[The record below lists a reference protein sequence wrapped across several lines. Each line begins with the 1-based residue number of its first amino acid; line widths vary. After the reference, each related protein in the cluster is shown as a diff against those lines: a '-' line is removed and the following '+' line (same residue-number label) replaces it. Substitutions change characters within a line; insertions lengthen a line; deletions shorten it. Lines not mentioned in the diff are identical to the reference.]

1 MVKHT
6 QKIRR
11 LLPMNCLS
19 VFDHFV
25 GLAVKGLKMS
35 HFLYENINSPRIK
48 QLPRVGTSTSF
59 EKRILLTGLSSFHIN
74 KL

>member
-6 QKIRR
+6 PTIRR

-25 GLAVKGLKMS
+25 GLAIKLLKS
-35 HFLYENINSPRIK
+35 KFT
-48 QLPRVGTSTSF
+48 Q
-59 EKRILLTGLSSFHIN
+59 EKDLLQSLL
-74 KL
+74 K